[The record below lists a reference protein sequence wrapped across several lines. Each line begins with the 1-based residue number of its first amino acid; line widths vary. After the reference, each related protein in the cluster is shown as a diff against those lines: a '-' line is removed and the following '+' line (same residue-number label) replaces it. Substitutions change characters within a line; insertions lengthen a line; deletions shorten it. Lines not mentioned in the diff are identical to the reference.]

1 MTYSIAVRSLCEFT
15 AKAGDLDLRFT
26 PAPSARE
33 GIEGHAILAHRRGP
47 GYEAEIALESEYGE
61 LRVRGR
67 ADGYDAD
74 ANQLEEFKTHRG
86 AVHRIPE
93 SHRALHWAQLRI
105 YGALLCR
112 ARALKEIRLALVYF
126 DVASD
131 AETVCVETYE
141 ARQLEQLFADHCERF
156 LHWARGELQHRA
168 VRDETLRAMS
178 FPFDT
183 FPPRQRELAE
193 AVYKCARRGRALL
206 AQAPTGIG
214 KTIATLFPA
223 LKAAPATQL
232 DKVFFLVAK
241 TSGRGVVLEGL
252 ARLQAG
258 GEAASLR
265 VLELVARDKACEHPD
280 AECHGESCPL
290 ARGFY
295 DRLPHARRDAAGIA
309 MQDRNAVRTLARK
322 HQLCPYY
329 LSQELV
335 RWADVVVGDYNYY
348 FDQSALLYGLT
359 VANQW
364 RVAVL
369 VDEAHNLLERGR
381 AMFSARLD
389 RNMLDVARGRA
400 PHAVQRSLTRVI
412 RDWDAF
418 VDGHDGE
425 PYRVHEE
432 APAQLLRSLEG
443 AVASI
448 ADFCVEA
455 PLGVATE
462 LLDFYFRAL
471 QLCRLAAQ
479 LDRSSICDFEGK
491 SQTLSLRNAVPAGFL
506 APRWA
511 AAHCSVLFSATLT
524 PFDFYRDVLGL
535 PAHCERIEVGSPFA
549 PEQLSVKV
557 VSSISTRLRNRERSI
572 QPLADLIVRQFEAQP
587 GNYLAFLSSFEYL
600 EAVASELQA
609 RERGIPIW
617 RQGASMSEAQ
627 REAFLARFD
636 AQSRGVGFAVL
647 GGAFAEGIDLPGKR
661 LIGAFVATLG
671 LPQLNPVNGEILRR
685 LQERFGA
692 GYEYTY
698 LYPGLRKVVQAAGRV
713 IRGSDDRGVVYLI
726 DDRFA
731 QPQVRRLLPRW
742 WRLC

>member
-33 GIEGHAILAHRRGP
+33 GIEGHAALARRRGP
-47 GYEAEIALESEYGE
+47 GYETEIALESEYGE

-67 ADGYDAD
+67 ADGYDAA

-86 AVHRIPE
+86 AVQRIPE
-93 SHRALHWAQLRI
+93 SHRAIHWAQLKI

-112 ARALKEIRLALVYF
+112 TRALQEIRLALVYF
-126 DVASD
+126 DVASE
-131 AETVCVETYE
+131 AETVCVETHD
-141 ARQLEQLFADHCERF
+141 AQQLERLFAEHCERF
-156 LHWARGELQHRA
+156 LGWALRELQHRA
-168 VRDETLRAMS
+168 LRDEGLRALR
-178 FPFDT
+178 FPFDA
-183 FPPRQRELAE
+183 FRAPQRELAE
-193 AVYKCARRGRALL
+193 AVYKSTRRGRTLL

-232 DKVFFLVAK
+232 DKLFFLVAK
-241 TSGRGVVLEGL
+241 TSGRRGVLEGI
-252 ARLQAG
+252 ARLHA
-258 GEAASLR
+258 ARDLASLR
-265 VLELVARDKACEHPD
+265 VLELVARDKACEYPD
-280 AECHGESCPL
+280 AECHGDSCPL

-295 DRLPHARRDAAGIA
+295 DRLPQARSEAAGIA
-309 MQDRNAVRTLARK
+309 IQDRAAVRAVARK
-322 HQLCPYY
+322 HQVCPYY

-348 FDQSALLYGLT
+348 FDQSALLYGLS
-359 VANQW
+359 VANHW

-389 RNMLDVARGRA
+389 RAMLDAARARA
-400 PHAVQRSLTRVI
+400 PHPIQPRLARVL
-412 RDWDAF
+412 RDWDEF
-418 VDGHDGE
+418 VDTHDE
-425 PYRVHEE
+425 RPYCIFEQ
-432 APAQLLRSLEG
+432 APTQLLRSLEG
-443 AVASI
+443 AVAGI
-448 ADFCVEA
+448 ADFCA
-455 PLGVATE
+455 ASPLGVATE

-479 LDRSSICDFEGK
+479 LDRSTICDFERETQ
-491 SQTLSLRNAVPAGFL
+491 SLSLRNAIPAGFL

-535 PAHCERIEVGSPFA
+535 PQHCERTEVGSPFA
-549 PEQLSVKV
+549 AEQLSVRI
-557 VSSISTRLRNRERSI
+557 VSSISTRFRSRARSI
-572 QPLADLIVRQFEAQP
+572 QPLADLIVRQFQAQP

-600 EAVASELQA
+600 EAVATELQA
-609 RERGIPIW
+609 RGCGIPIW
-617 RQGASMSEAQ
+617 RQAAAMSEAQ
-627 REAFLARFD
+627 REEFLARFD
-636 AQSRGVGFAVL
+636 AKTCGVGFAVL
-647 GGAFAEGIDLPGKR
+647 GGAFAEGIDLPGRR

-671 LPQLNPVNGEILRR
+671 LPQLNPVNGEILQR
-685 LQERFGA
+685 LHERFGA

-713 IRGSDDRGVVYLI
+713 IRGADDRGVVYLI

-731 QPQVRRLLPRW
+731 RAEVRRLLPRW